1 MAGLASGR
9 DWQRSN
15 SVPMPSGAQEGQRKR
30 HGAPMLR
37 LSAGESGPRSRG
49 GKGGGGALA

>member
-15 SVPMPSGAQEGQRKR
+15 SFPMPSGAQEGQRKR

-49 GKGGGGALA
+49 GKGGGALA